1 MPMGLIAVGVDGGI
15 VSFNQNAEAVLR
27 MNQAEVLGQKA
38 SDLLPD
44 ALCGFLSKLESDQK
58 LVEDEI
64 SCRVDAERE
73 IPLQVIG
80 ASLESQDGDP
90 MGRVILFRDLSEI
103 QSLKEEIARGRRL
116 ASIGRLAAGVA
127 HEIRNPLS
135 SIKGFATYFQDRYKD
150 VPDDHRIAGIMIQE
164 VERLNRVIGQLL
176 DYARPMNVRLQPVS
190 LGPLILRSLELIES
204 DARGK
209 GIRIEK
215 QIQDAVKA
223 KADPDRINQVL
234 LNLYLNAIESMEKG
248 GVLTVTLESAPDSGP
263 VRIFVSDTGRG
274 IPEKDLAHVFDPY
287 FTTKST
293 GTGLGL
299 AIVHKII
306 EMHGGDVRVKSVQGA
321 GTSVTV
327 SLPASDEG

>member
-1 MPMGLIAVGVDGGI
+1 
-15 VSFNQNAEAVLR
+15 
-27 MNQAEVLGQKA
+27 
-38 SDLLPD
+38 
-44 ALCGFLSKLESDQK
+44 
-58 LVEDEI
+58 
-64 SCRVDAERE
+64 
-73 IPLQVIG
+73 
-80 ASLESQDGDP
+80 

-103 QSLKEEIARGRRL
+103 QNLKEEIARGRRL
-116 ASIGRLAAGVA
+116 AAIGRLAAGVA

-190 LGPLILRSLELIES
+190 LGPLVLRSLELIES
-204 DARGK
+204 DARQK

-215 QIQDAVKA
+215 RISDSVKVQT
-223 KADPDRINQVL
+223 DPDRINQVL

-248 GVLTVTLESAPDSGP
+248 GVLTVALENVPDSGP
-263 VRIFVSDTGRG
+263 VRISVTDTGKG

-299 AIVHKII
+299 AIVHKIV
-306 EMHGGDVRVKSVQGA
+306 EMHGGDVRVKSVQGT

-327 SLPASDEG
+327 SLPASPFSDEG